1 MTLLNFNFTK
11 SQFDFSGRFS
21 IYSLYAKNLQKTTYG
36 LVNFNVCGVAAFEE
50 EWSLLN
56 KSLCRDTDIDFL

>member
-36 LVNFNVCGVAAFEE
+36 LVNFNVCGGCIWRRVVTA
-50 EWSLLN
+50 
-56 KSLCRDTDIDFL
+56 K